1 VQFRDAFARMA
12 GFEGFIAGIV
22 FVVVCLAVTLALLLS
37 RKRSGD
43 TRRRDAHPVVEV
55 GYAVLLAAVAGAIAF
70 ITASA
75 HNALSA
81 SVVPQGATPESST
94 RIDVD
99 SFQWC
104 WRFHYAQADR
114 SVTGVC
120 DSGGQNLPTLV
131 VPVGQPVQ
139 LRVTSTDV
147 QHSFWIPDL
156 RVKVDAFPDHVNTVT
171 LNFDQAGQWLGR
183 CAEYCDLF
191 HSTMQFFVRA
201 VPADQYQQWLAQ
213 GAHT

>member
-1 VQFRDAFARMA
+1 
-12 GFEGFIAGIV
+12 V
-22 FVVVCLAVTLALLLS
+22 FVMVCLAVTLALLLS

-70 ITASA
+70 ITAST

-81 SVVPQGATPESST
+81 SVVPQGATPEPSA

-99 SFQWC
+99 SFPWC
-104 WRFHYAQADR
+104 WR
-114 SVTGVC
+114 
-120 DSGGQNLPTLV
+120 
-131 VPVGQPVQ
+131 
-139 LRVTSTDV
+139 
-147 QHSFWIPDL
+147 
-156 RVKVDAFPDHVNTVT
+156 
-171 LNFDQAGQWLGR
+171 
-183 CAEYCDLF
+183 F

-213 GAHT
+213 GVHT